1 MRRIH
6 SRIDLLTTCTPPTPA
21 LGGDGEYKHPI
32 RAVQASPFP
41 SQSEKSTN
49 LLFSSTQLQ
58 EVVEYLYKQQQQR
71 FFSYS
76 VLAVCTILLHA
87 GIFVQHRAD
96 PSNLIM
102 YGGQKGI
109 KSTPTNSIAQRN
121 GMSSIRMLAHTK
133 RWSNSRLRSIGCKK
147 EEDVDAATYVFGRPG
162 ELKRDLKIAYR
173 LGTTPRRVTLGVG
186 TASALALI
194 GNFVG
199 ITDSLL
205 STNPQ
210 ISRSLK
216 LDQLYAVGGLRGYYT
231 SEYVVL
237 YPKNWLFDQSVAQAQ
252 AYRKEAE
259 SRFARPRFED
269 GVDDLL
275 LARKSDRNLIPDA
288 AFGPPKGGKGLY
300 LTLISPFLSSSVP
313 SIQVLLG
320 EPEQALERL
329 LSTTIA
335 PEGSGKK
342 AKIIAANKRPGGE
355 EAYDFEYILTLPNQ
369 MQIHTCRTIH
379 DDLRG
384 TREIVRRNKKSKG

>member
-1 MRRIH
+1 M
-6 SRIDLLTTCTPPTPA
+6 
-21 LGGDGEYKHPI
+21 
-32 RAVQASPFP
+32 
-41 SQSEKSTN
+41 
-49 LLFSSTQLQ
+49 
-58 EVVEYLYKQQQQR
+58 
-71 FFSYS
+71 
-76 VLAVCTILLHA
+76 
-87 GIFVQHRAD
+87 
-96 PSNLIM
+96 
-102 YGGQKGI
+102 
-109 KSTPTNSIAQRN
+109 
-121 GMSSIRMLAHTK
+121 
-133 RWSNSRLRSIGCKK
+133 
-147 EEDVDAATYVFGRPG
+147 
-162 ELKRDLKIAYR
+162 

-288 AFGPPKGGKGLY
+288 AFGPPKGGKY
-300 LTLISPFLSSSVP
+300 ENLSVVKQKVGKVP

-369 MQIHTCRTIH
+369 MQIHTWSVAALKQPPMRSNQPPTF
-379 DDLRG
+379 G
-384 TREIVRRNKKSKG
+384 TTSSSLPSSSSSSSSSSLSSSSSSSAELFTMTFVAPEKSCDESKVNTAKIITSEFHVF